1 MPKSRYSTAERV
13 RTDTSGK
20 KTQQACVPVTS
31 VRAARPATDDRSTVG
46 GRRSELD
53 SLMIDFVQS

>member
-1 MPKSRYSTAERV
+1 
-13 RTDTSGK
+13 
-20 KTQQACVPVTS
+20 VTS